1 MATITDVDLYLTIE
15 GASEAQLRR
24 GLKAMRDPLEE
35 SGVSIFDALD
45 ALESRELGFEPRTPD
60 EREAYLRNTEEMDR
74 AFRAIYEASDTPLD
88 ALIDFGRITDLDEES
103 DDLGPCYDIARPDPN
118 QMALAL

>member
-1 MATITDVDLYLTIE
+1 MATITDVDLYLTID

-24 GLKAMRDPLEE
+24 GLKAMRDSLGE
-35 SGVSIFDALD
+35 SGVSISDALN
-45 ALESRELGFEPRTPD
+45 AIESRELGFEPRTPD

-88 ALIDFGRITDLDEES
+88 TLIDFGRVADLDEES
-103 DDLGPCYDIARPDPN
+103 ADLGLCYEMVRPDPN